1 MLGLNLT
8 LKKNYRSGA
17 LLQSFKQENFTQTLL
32 KAFYVGLLRVVS
44 ISIKSSFQ
52 CRFLSR
58 CELFSVANPFHVSL
72 LYNYILFLLYTSI
85 LLSLCNYVGF
95 CWRAWTGM
103 NATSSKEIERSW
115 REFLNRAYANNKA
128 RELMQD
134 TSFLNWHMDEK
145 LGMNSRQ
152 VEDEICVFGP
162 MCIF

>member
-1 MLGLNLT
+1 
-8 LKKNYRSGA
+8 
-17 LLQSFKQENFTQTLL
+17 
-32 KAFYVGLLRVVS
+32 
-44 ISIKSSFQ
+44 
-52 CRFLSR
+52 
-58 CELFSVANPFHVSL
+58 
-72 LYNYILFLLYTSI
+72 
-85 LLSLCNYVGF
+85 
-95 CWRAWTGM
+95 M